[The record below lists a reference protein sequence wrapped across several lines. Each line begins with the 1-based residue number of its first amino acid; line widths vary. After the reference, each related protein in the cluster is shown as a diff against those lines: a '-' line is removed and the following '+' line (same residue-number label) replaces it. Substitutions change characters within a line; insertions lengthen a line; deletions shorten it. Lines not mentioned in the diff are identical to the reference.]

1 MDRIRS
7 VTRSI
12 GTVIGMFTPWKR
24 FPSKVSIYLAAG
36 AGNANAPG
44 RGRFCMTSAGRPG
57 GVYFGRTPKC
67 DLKYSIIRVWP
78 DLIPTPLQQ
87 LQDFRRPPSAK
98 HRQDHTAMSRL
109 IESYGTVG
117 FTFPR
122 GVFVFMSST
131 TPNCSR
137 IARSA
142 ETFFTSLMT
151 TFANA

>member
-1 MDRIRS
+1 MIAHYARQWGLSAISNRIS
-7 VTRSI
+7 
-12 GTVIGMFTPWKR
+12 
-24 FPSKVSIYLAAG
+24 
-36 AGNANAPG
+36 
-44 RGRFCMTSAGRPG
+44 RPG
-57 GVYFGRTPKC
+57 DRRAIWRHSSEPIDPSVHPPAIGRMSRIETYLLPHFQGCHKRS
-67 DLKYSIIRVWP
+67 D
-78 DLIPTPLQQ
+78 Q
-87 LQDFRRPPSAK
+87 
-98 HRQDHTAMSRL
+98 TAMSRL

-117 FTFPR
+117 LTFPR

>member
-1 MDRIRS
+1 MDRQRMRKTSGQEISFIERARRS
-7 VTRSI
+7 RRRSLS
-12 GTVIGMFTPWKR
+12 GMFLRGIAEPDGQGLPFSVVTHFQGCHKR
-24 FPSKVSIYLAAG
+24 S
-36 AGNANAPG
+36 
-44 RGRFCMTSAGRPG
+44 
-57 GVYFGRTPKC
+57 
-67 DLKYSIIRVWP
+67 D
-78 DLIPTPLQQ
+78 Q
-87 LQDFRRPPSAK
+87 
-98 HRQDHTAMSRL
+98 TAMSRL